1 VPRGGHNLIEPAVL
15 GSPILIGP
23 YVFNFEDIVQQF
35 LNDDGCIMVSN
46 EDELLAGMK
55 FLIDN
60 LSMAAQYAQRARQI
74 VERNKG
80 SSEVQ
85 ASYIIKQLGE
95 KS

>member
-1 VPRGGHNLIEPAVL
+1 
-15 GSPILIGP
+15 
-23 YVFNFEDIVQQF
+23 
-35 LNDDGCIMVSN
+35 MVSN

-60 LSMAAQYAQRARQI
+60 LSMATQYARRARQI

-80 SSEVQ
+80 SSEAQ

>member
-1 VPRGGHNLIEPAVL
+1 
-15 GSPILIGP
+15 
-23 YVFNFEDIVQQF
+23 
-35 LNDDGCIMVSN
+35 MVSN

-60 LSMAAQYAQRARQI
+60 LSMAAQYARRARQI